1 MDKKRI
7 LGNAM
12 LLLTALIWGMSFV
25 FQRVGMDHIEP
36 LTFGSARSVLA
47 AFALWILVMIT
58 DRRKKKKG
66 LAEGLSPRE
75 VADYRRNTLRGGIF
89 CGVFLTLAA
98 SFQQMGIVYTTA
110 GKTGFITAL
119 YIVFVPVIGWLFLK
133 KKITWLIGV
142 GVVLAT
148 VGMYFLS
155 IGEEFVLTKGDTLVF
170 ICAIFFALHILSC
183 DHFVQIADPLKMS
196 MIQFV
201 VCAILS
207 GIAALAFE
215 APTTAKLI
223 AAAIPILYS
232 GIFSGGVGYTLQ
244 MVAQKFTD
252 PTVASL
258 LLSLEAV
265 FGVLGGWLILN
276 EVMTPREVLGCA
288 VVFAAIILVQIPLPE
303 KKRG

>member
-1 MDKKRI
+1 
-7 LGNAM
+7 
-12 LLLTALIWGMSFV
+12 
-25 FQRVGMDHIEP
+25 
-36 LTFGSARSVLA
+36 
-47 AFALWILVMIT
+47 
-58 DRRKKKKG
+58 
-66 LAEGLSPRE
+66 
-75 VADYRRNTLRGGIF
+75 
-89 CGVFLTLAA
+89 
-98 SFQQMGIVYTTA
+98 
-110 GKTGFITAL
+110 
-119 YIVFVPVIGWLFLK
+119 
-133 KKITWLIGV
+133 
-142 GVVLAT
+142 
-148 VGMYFLS
+148 
-155 IGEEFVLTKGDTLVF
+155 
-170 ICAIFFALHILSC
+170 
-183 DHFVQIADPLKMS
+183 LKMS

-207 GIAALAFE
+207 GIAALAFV

>member
-7 LGNAM
+7 LGNLM
-12 LLLTALIWGMSFV
+12 LLLTALIWGFSFV

-47 AFALWILVMIT
+47 ALALLVLVVLT
-58 DRRKKKKG
+58 DRQKKRKG
-66 LAEGLSPRE
+66 LPETRSAPEAE
-75 VADYRRNTLRGGIF
+75 AYRKNTLRGGVV
-89 CGVFLTLAA
+89 CGIFLTLAA

-119 YIVFVPVIGWLFLK
+119 YIVFVPVIGWIFLK
-133 KKITWLIGV
+133 KNITWLVWI

-148 VGMYFLS
+148 AGMYFLS
-155 IGEEFVLTKGDTLVF
+155 ITDTFALTKGDTLIF

-201 VCAILS
+201 VAAVLGGAAAFVFETPTAGKLMAAAVPILYAGILS
-207 GIAALAFE
+207 G
-215 APTTAKLI
+215 
-223 AAAIPILYS
+223 
-232 GIFSGGVGYTLQ
+232 GVAYTLQ
-244 MVAQKFTD
+244 MFAQKFTE

-258 LLSLEAV
+258 ILSLEAV
-265 FGVLGGWLILN
+265 FGVLGGWLILK
-276 EVMTPREVLGCA
+276 EVMTPREVLGSA

-303 KKRG
+303 KKKG